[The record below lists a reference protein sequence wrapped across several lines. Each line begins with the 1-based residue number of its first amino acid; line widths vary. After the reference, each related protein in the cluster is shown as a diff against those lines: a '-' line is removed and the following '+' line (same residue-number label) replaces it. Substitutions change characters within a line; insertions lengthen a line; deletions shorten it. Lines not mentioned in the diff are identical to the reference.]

1 MIIASHHYQGA
12 ELQSFGEV
20 VQCRVAPFLIPAFSH
35 RAKEE
40 DRQAIAEDAGEEAL
54 RKVLRVGTPALAGV
68 KGAMSW
74 RRGDALST
82 GKNSSDGIVDNQR
95 YGE

>member
-1 MIIASHHYQGA
+1 M
-12 ELQSFGEV
+12 FGEV
-20 VQCRVAPFLIPAFSH
+20 VQCGVAPSLIPAFSQ

-40 DRQAIAEDAGEEAL
+40 DREAIWQLNLAIPEDARYEAL
-54 RKVLRVGTPALAGV
+54 RKVLRVGTPALARV

-74 RRGDALST
+74 RRGEALLAR
-82 GKNSSDGIVDNQR
+82 KNSSDGIIDNQR